1 MKDPKKEL
9 LERYKSVSI
18 LLSAVEK
25 TILKPSISVV
35 DNLIKVKDK
44 ASKKLAIALIAGGAS
59 YGASSIGSSIG
70 TSALLTA
77 GTSFGATAGGL
88 ATGTTATAL
97 GGPIVWTIV
106 GGGVIVTGLYSIV
119 KKIRSKKKEED
130 EKKALLKSIIAKQQ
144 AIIEELSNQN
154 QLNKIQIQNLKEAL
168 QMIKETET
176 QVKHGFASA

>member
-44 ASKKLAIALIAGGAS
+44 DSKKLAIALIAGGAS

-88 ATGTTATAL
+88 ATGTTITAL

-106 GGGVIVTGLYSIV
+106 GGGVLYSII

-130 EKKALLKSIIAKQQ
+130 EKIALLKRIIAQQQ
-144 AIIEELSNQN
+144 AIIEKLSNQN
-154 QLNKIQIQNLKEAL
+154 QLNKREIQNLKEAL
-168 QMIKETET
+168 QMIKEAEP
-176 QVKHGFASA
+176 QVKHDFAYA

>member
-9 LERYKSVSI
+9 FERYKSVSI

-44 ASKKLAIALIAGGAS
+44 DSKKLAIALIAGGAS

-88 ATGTTATAL
+88 ATGTTAIAL

-106 GGGVIVTGLYSIV
+106 GSGVVAGLYSIV

-130 EKKALLKSIIAKQQ
+130 EKKALLKRIIAKQQ

-154 QLNKIQIQNLKEAL
+154 QLNKREIQNLKEAL
-168 QMIKETET
+168 QMIKEAET
-176 QVKHGFASA
+176 QVKHDFAYA

>member
-18 LLSAVEK
+18 LLLAVEK

-44 ASKKLAIALIAGGAS
+44 DSKKLAIALIAGGAS

-88 ATGTTATAL
+88 ATGTTITAL

-106 GGGVIVTGLYSIV
+106 GGGVLYSII

-130 EKKALLKSIIAKQQ
+130 EKQALLKRIIAQQQ

-154 QLNKIQIQNLKEAL
+154 QLNKREIQNLKEAL
-168 QMIKETET
+168 QMITEAET
-176 QVKHGFASA
+176 QVKHNFAYA

>member
-44 ASKKLAIALIAGGAS
+44 DSKKLAIALIAGGAS

-88 ATGTTATAL
+88 ATGTTITAL

-106 GGGVIVTGLYSIV
+106 GGGVLYSII

-130 EKKALLKSIIAKQQ
+130 EKIALLKRIIAQQQ
-144 AIIEELSNQN
+144 AIIEKLWNQN
-154 QLNKIQIQNLKEAL
+154 QLNKREIQNLKEAL
-168 QMIKETET
+168 QMINEAET
-176 QVKHGFASA
+176 QVKHNFAYA

>member
-18 LLSAVEK
+18 LLLAVEK

-44 ASKKLAIALIAGGAS
+44 DSKKLAIALIAGGAS

-88 ATGTTATAL
+88 ATGTTITAL

-106 GGGVIVTGLYSIV
+106 GGGVLYSII

-130 EKKALLKSIIAKQQ
+130 EKIALLKRIIAQQQ
-144 AIIEELSNQN
+144 AIIEKLWNQN
-154 QLNKIQIQNLKEAL
+154 QLNKREIQNLKEAL
-168 QMIKETET
+168 QMIKEAET
-176 QVKHGFASA
+176 QVKHNFAYA

>member
-9 LERYKSVSI
+9 FERYKSVSI

-44 ASKKLAIALIAGGAS
+44 DSKKLAIALIAGGAS
-59 YGASSIGSSIG
+59 YGAYSIGSSIG

-119 KKIRSKKKEED
+119 KKIRSKKKED
-130 EKKALLKSIIAKQQ
+130 EKKALLKRIIAKQQ

-154 QLNKIQIQNLKEAL
+154 QLNKREIQNLKEAL
-168 QMIKETET
+168 QMIKEAET
-176 QVKHGFASA
+176 QVKHDFAYA

>member
-9 LERYKSVSI
+9 FERYKSVSI

-44 ASKKLAIALIAGGAS
+44 DSKKLAIALIAGGAS

-77 GTSFGATAGGL
+77 GTSFGATAGVL
-88 ATGTTATAL
+88 ATGTTAIAL

-106 GGGVIVTGLYSIV
+106 GSGVVAGLYSIV

-130 EKKALLKSIIAKQQ
+130 EKKALLKRIIAKQQ

-154 QLNKIQIQNLKEAL
+154 QLNKREIQNLKEAL
-168 QMIKETET
+168 QMIKEAET
-176 QVKHGFASA
+176 QVKHDFAYA